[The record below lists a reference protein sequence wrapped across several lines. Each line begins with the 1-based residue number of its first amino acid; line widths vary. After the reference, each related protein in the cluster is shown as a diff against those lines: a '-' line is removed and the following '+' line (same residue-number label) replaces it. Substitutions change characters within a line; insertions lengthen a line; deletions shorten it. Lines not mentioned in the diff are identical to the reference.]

1 MEMAR
6 HGPMRHFVASVK
18 ASDFVLSL
26 AIICDRTGN
35 YFAHTCKIQSII
47 F

>member
-26 AIICDRTGN
+26 AIIVIGRGIISRTHVK
-35 YFAHTCKIQSII
+35 FSL
-47 F
+47 